1 MTDITQQVLA
11 ESGTEQTPAPD
22 NKAFY
27 IDSIAVVDL
36 EEGADGSLAMPI
48 KVTWDNVV
56 LQDLLSNQDTS
67 DITLKQAIIGQF
79 NGSGVVREF
88 DKGFL
93 TNQSIVQF
101 LQETKANYDKEFWG
115 IYNDEGEYIGSFLK
129 NDDIE
134 KYYPKSEQ
142 DRIKDLISGSLFQIL
157 VDRADYWSALPDDVY
172 TGNSSEAIAVQS
184 DIKSLFQDSKDNW
197 VTGIDASTIENKLYT
212 STEATE

>member
-1 MTDITQQVLA
+1 MTDITQQVLT
-11 ESGTEQTPAPD
+11 ESSEEQTSAQD

-36 EEGADGSLAMPI
+36 EGEADDSSTMPI

-79 NGSGVVREF
+79 NGSSIVGEF

-115 IYNDEGEYIGSFLK
+115 IYNDEGTYLGSFLDEK
-129 NDDIE
+129 DIAD
-134 KYYPKSEQ
+134 YYPSEQ
-142 DRIKDLISGSLFQIL
+142 GRIKDLISGSLLQIL
-157 VDRADYWSALPDDVY
+157 VDRADYWSALPDDTY
-172 TGNSSEAIAVQS
+172 TSANSEAIAVQK
-184 DIKSLFQDSKDNW
+184 DIYLLF
-197 VTGIDASTIENKLYT
+197 NKT
-212 STEATE
+212 PTEQEATE

>member
-79 NGSGVVREF
+79 NSSGIAGEF

-115 IYNDEGEYIGSFLK
+115 IYNDEGEYIGSFLE

-134 KYYPKSEQ
+134 EYYPESEWE
-142 DRIKDLISGSLFQIL
+142 RIKDLISGSLLQIL

-172 TGNSSEAIAVQS
+172 TSNSSEAIAVQS
-184 DIKSLFQDSKDNW
+184 NIKSLFQDSEGNW

-212 STEATE
+212 PTEATE

>member
-11 ESGTEQTPAPD
+11 ESSEEQTSAQD

-36 EEGADGSLAMPI
+36 EGEADDSLAMPI

-79 NGSGVVREF
+79 NGSSIVGEF

-115 IYNDEGEYIGSFLK
+115 IYNDEGTYLGSFLNEK
-129 NDDIE
+129 DIAD
-134 KYYPKSEQ
+134 YYPSEQ
-142 DRIKDLISGSLFQIL
+142 DRIKDLISGSLLQIL
-157 VDRADYWSALPDDVY
+157 VDRADYWSALPDDTY
-172 TGNSSEAIAVQS
+172 TSANSEAIAVQK
-184 DIKSLFQDSKDNW
+184 DIYLLF
-197 VTGIDASTIENKLYT
+197 NKT
-212 STEATE
+212 PTEQEATE

>member
-1 MTDITQQVLA
+1 MIDITQQVLA
-11 ESGTEQTPAPD
+11 ENGTEQTPAPD

-79 NGSGVVREF
+79 NDSGIVGEF

-115 IYNDEGEYIGSFLK
+115 IYNDEGKYIGSFLE
-129 NDDIE
+129 NDDIK
-134 KYYPKSEQ
+134 KYYPESEWE
-142 DRIKDLISGSLFQIL
+142 RIKDLISGSLLQIL
-157 VDRADYWSALPDDVY
+157 VDRADYWSALPDDTY
-172 TGNSSEAIAVQS
+172 TSANSEAIAVQK
-184 DIKSLFQDSKDNW
+184 DIYLLF
-197 VTGIDASTIENKLYT
+197 NKT
-212 STEATE
+212 PTEQEATE